1 MTPDEKLQIL
11 AKLVGAL
18 EQRCR
23 RLGQLL
29 TLAVVG
35 LLAVLVGVVC
45 FGKYLGLPSSAA
57 SSSTEQVN
65 TKQLTAHEMIVH
77 EIIVTDEKGQPV
89 ARLKGHTLGVIQLTR
104 PDAVTLFGNPSYPSI
119 NVWIGGESAGFG
131 LYGGGSE
138 RHFNSLSN

>member
-1 MTPDEKLQIL
+1 MTPDEKLQAL
-11 AKLVGAL
+11 AKLVSAI

-65 TKQLTAHEMIVH
+65 TKQLTAHE
-77 EIIVTDEKGQPV
+77 IIVTDEKGQPV
-89 ARLKGHTLGVIQLTR
+89 ARLKGHMLGLMQLTR
-104 PDAVTLFGNPSYPSI
+104 PDTGNPSYDSI
-119 NVWIGGESAGFG
+119 NVSVGGQSTGFE
-131 LYGGGSE
+131 LSGGGSV
-138 RHFNSLSN
+138 RRFNLLHD